1 MITLVITNRNRDL
14 RIVKNCLDSLQNQ
27 LNKDFKLF
35 LVDYGS
41 NELYCSSLKELVKQ
55 YSFLNFITYPVSGQ
69 LWNKSRAINTVLK
82 TCETPYFFVGDIDMI
97 FSQDFI
103 TILHE
108 VKKDDKVIY
117 FQVGFMSK
125 EESLKDTTFE
135 NFTTSFLSNDE
146 ATGMTLYPTHLLKSI
161 NGYDEF
167 YHGWGAEDTDV
178 HIRLK
183 NKGVVVDFY
192 QDKILM
198 KHQWHPKQYRNST
211 STEPFHT
218 VLEKINHRY
227 INFNR
232 ENNIVQVNTV
242 FGYGHIPK
250 IEDYEALILVS
261 KRIEVTNEVNE
272 LNAFL
277 NGIIFNLGSGTYEI
291 NFIMHH
297 LEKDFKNKIK
307 KIIGK
312 KYLSFYTL
320 DEVNNSVL
328 MTIVKGFR
336 NYPYHFEYKKNENKI
351 ILKIA
356 L

>member
-27 LNKDFKLF
+27 WSKNFKLF

-41 NELYCSSLKELVKQ
+41 NELYCGSLKELVKK
-55 YSFLNFITYPVSGQ
+55 YTFLNFITYPVSGQ
-69 LWNKSRAINTVLK
+69 LWNKSRAINTILK
-82 TCETPYFFVGDIDMI
+82 LCETPYFFVGDIDMV
-97 FSQDFI
+97 FAQDFI
-103 TILHE
+103 TTLDE
-108 VKKDDKVIY
+108 LKREDKVIY

-125 EESLKDTTFE
+125 EESLKNVTFE
-135 NFTTSFLSNDE
+135 NFATAFLSNEE
-146 ATGMTLYPTHLLKSI
+146 ATGMTLYPTHLLKAI

-183 NKGVVVDFY
+183 NKGVEVDYY

-198 KHQWHPKQYRNST
+198 KHQWHPKQYRNSE
-211 STEPFHT
+211 SKEPFHT
-218 VLEKINHRY
+218 LLERINHKY
-227 INFNR
+227 INFNI
-232 ENNIVQVNTV
+232 EHNIIQVNRV

-250 IEDYEALILVS
+250 SENYETLTLIS
-261 KRIEVTNEVNE
+261 KRIMVTNEVNE
-272 LNAFL
+272 LDAFL
-277 NGIIFNLGSGTYEI
+277 NGTIFNLEKGTYEI
-291 NFIMHH
+291 NFIIHP
-297 LEKDFKNKIK
+297 LEKDLKNKIK

-320 DEVNNSVL
+320 DEVNNSIL
-328 MTIVKGFR
+328 IAIIKNFR
-336 NYPYHFEYKKNENKI
+336 NHPYHFEFRKKDDI
-351 ILKIA
+351 IIWKIA